1 MKTGRLVLVAV
12 GIAFVAGG
20 FLGNY
25 LPKFDGFGLG
35 SGWAG
40 TGTEGEKASNPT
52 AATPVT
58 KTTTS
63 ELPQDLTDEGQ
74 VLRVQI
80 DGEKYAIL
88 SASGAAT
95 PTSLYEVVSEAKEKQ
110 GNADGIRIRVS
121 RLTSSRYEAE
131 KTLKDKLIERGIPES
146 AQDWMNGPPP

>member
-35 SGWAG
+35 SG
-40 TGTEGEKASNPT
+40 TEGEKVAGQT
-52 AATPVT
+52 AATPVS
-58 KTTTS
+58 KTTTPD
-63 ELPQDLTDEGQ
+63 LPQDLTDEGQ

-88 SASGAAT
+88 SASGTTT

-121 RLTSSRYEAE
+121 RLASSRYEAE